1 MNLYPC
7 SREKEIS
14 SALRTGQLPEAWE
27 ADLRAHVEVCSRC
40 RDLALVTRSMQEAR
54 ASTMAKARLEP
65 PGVIWWRAQLRRRQE
80 AVERIGR
87 PVSRAQGF
95 ALVVNLLLLV
105 WLVISQAED
114 GARIFGEVWAQLWQ
128 STVLQ
133 PSTWPSSLLAVL
145 ANLNPILMGVAL
157 GLLALV
163 GGVAFFVAT
172 EK

>member
-7 SREKEIS
+7 SREKDIS
-14 SALRTGQLPEAWE
+14 VALKSGQWPDACDL
-27 ADLRAHVEVCSRC
+27 DLRAHVEACARCS
-40 RDLALVTRSMQEAR
+40 DLVLVTRSMQEAR
-54 ASTMAKARLEP
+54 ANTMAKVRLEP

-87 PVSRAQGF
+87 PMSRAQGF

-105 WLVISQAED
+105 WLAASQAKD
-114 GARIFGEVWAQLWQ
+114 GARIFGEVWGQLWQ
-128 STVLQ
+128 SPVLQ
-133 PSTWPSSLLAVL
+133 PSTWPSSLVAVL
-145 ANLNPILMGVAL
+145 ASLNPILMGAAL
-157 GLLALV
+157 GLLILV